1 MKKIGLNFPVIIQPN
16 LAVSN
21 LFKSAHDLFV
31 CKNEK
36 ALREL
41 IENDLHEVSTWCP
54 LIVQKMV
61 QNAD

>member
-1 MKKIGLNFPVIIQPN
+1 VVIFEAKVELILEEMKKIGLNFPVIIQPN

-31 CKNEK
+31 CKNEQ

-41 IENDLHEVSTWCP
+41 IEKDIH
-54 LIVQKMV
+54 
-61 QNAD
+61 